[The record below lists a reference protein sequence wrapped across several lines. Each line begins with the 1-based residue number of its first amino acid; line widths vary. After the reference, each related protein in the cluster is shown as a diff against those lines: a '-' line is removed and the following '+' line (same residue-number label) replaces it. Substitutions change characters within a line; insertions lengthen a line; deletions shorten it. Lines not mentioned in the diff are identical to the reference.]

1 VDLRGD
7 VAHVESCVTRFT
19 TEKNGKRQIVTGR
32 YIDITARNTK
42 KMLKAP
48 SRREFLKVAAQSAA
62 LALATPLVGRAASS
76 GDGRPNILFLLT
88 DDQRFDA
95 VGYVNEAVLT
105 PHIDKLASAS
115 LRFRN
120 MFVTTPICA
129 ISRAS
134 IFTGMY
140 GRRHR
145 CDFSTSLSSELA
157 GYSYPAL
164 MRRAGYRTAFF
175 GKYGVGDGMVT
186 GKILTERPTAA
197 ERAGFDVIEN
207 FGFSYYLDGDPDRK
221 HHIHDILTER
231 SEAFLDSCVKDQP
244 FCLSVSFV
252 SPHENMVGHFPEV
265 EQLLP
270 AEPDLLSLYH
280 GKTFADRPLMNEKA
294 FETLPDFLRHSYA
307 RLLWQKLLSTP
318 EQRLDYLRKYNAL
331 ISGIDRVIGRLVH
344 KLEAMDLLSNTIIIF
359 TSDNGFFL
367 GDYEMSEKWFGYE
380 PSIRVPLFI
389 RLPGVVGGRDIHQ
402 MALNIDLAPTMLAL
416 ARVPIPERTQGRDLS
431 VLWTGES
438 AQRWRTDFLYEFMTS
453 YDPATQA
460 RAERGRKSIPSSEGV
475 RDERYTYLRYPFQK
489 RNNEF
494 LFDRHTDPGE
504 LSNLAGKAPSELLNY
519 YRRRTDEL
527 IALNS

>member
-1 VDLRGD
+1 
-7 VAHVESCVTRFT
+7 
-19 TEKNGKRQIVTGR
+19 
-32 YIDITARNTK
+32 
-42 KMLKAP
+42 MLKAP
-48 SRREFLKVAAQSAA
+48 SRRDFLKMAAQSAA
-62 LALATPLVGRAASS
+62 LALATPLVGRTAPS
-76 GDGRPNILFLLT
+76 GDQRPNILFLLT

-95 VGYVNEAVLT
+95 VGYVNDAVLT
-105 PHIDKLASAS
+105 PHIDKLASTS

-145 CDFSTSLSSELA
+145 CDFATSLSPELA
-157 GYSYPAL
+157 SSSYPTL

-186 GKILTERPTAA
+186 GKILTDRPTAA

-207 FGFSYYLDGDPDRK
+207 FGFSYFLDDDPEHK
-221 HHIHDILTER
+221 HHIHQMLAER
-231 SEAFLDSCVKDQP
+231 SEAFLDSCGKDQP
-244 FCLSVSFV
+244 FCLSLSFV

-270 AEPDLLSLYH
+270 AESDVLQLYQ
-280 GKTFADRPLMNEKA
+280 GKTFPDRPLMNEAA

-307 RLLWQKLLSTP
+307 RLLWQKLMSTP
-318 EQRLDYLRKYNAL
+318 GQRLDYVRKYNAL
-331 ISGIDRVIGRLVH
+331 ISGIDRVVGKLVH

-367 GDYEMSEKWFGYE
+367 GDYEVSQKWFGYE

-389 RLPGVVGGRDIHQ
+389 RLPGAAPGQDIDQ
-402 MALNIDLAPTMLAL
+402 MALNIDLAPTMLAM
-416 ARVPIPERTQGRDLS
+416 AGVPIPQRMQGRDLS
-431 VLWTGES
+431 VLWTGAS
-438 AQRWRTDFLYEFMTS
+438 AQSWRSDFLYEFTTS

-460 RAERGRKSIPSSEGV
+460 RRERGKKSIPSSEGV
-475 RDERYTYLRYPFQK
+475 RDERYTYLRYPIQK
-489 RNNEF
+489 RDNEF
-494 LFDRHTDPGE
+494 LFDRRTDPGE
-504 LSNLAGKAPSELLNY
+504 LSNLVRKVPVDLLNH

-527 IALNS
+527 IFLNG

>member
-1 VDLRGD
+1 
-7 VAHVESCVTRFT
+7 
-19 TEKNGKRQIVTGR
+19 
-32 YIDITARNTK
+32 
-42 KMLKAP
+42 MLKAP
-48 SRREFLKVAAQSAA
+48 SRREFLKMAAQSAA
-62 LALATPLVGRAASS
+62 LALATPLAGRASP
-76 GDGRPNILFLLT
+76 GVDGRPNILFLLT

-95 VGYVNEAVLT
+95 VGYVNDAVLT
-105 PHIDKLASAS
+105 PHIDKLASTS

-145 CDFSTSLSSELA
+145 CDFATSLSPELVSC
-157 GYSYPAL
+157 SYPAL

-175 GKYGVGDGMVT
+175 GKYGVGDAMVT
-186 GKILTERPTAA
+186 GKILKDRPTAA
-197 ERAGFDVIEN
+197 ERAGFDMIEN
-207 FGFSYYLDGDPDRK
+207 FGFSYFLDDDPDRK

-231 SEAFLDSCVKDQP
+231 SEAFLDSCGKDQP
-244 FCLSVSFV
+244 FCLSLSFV
-252 SPHENMVGHFPEV
+252 SPHENMVGHFPEI

-270 AEPDLLSLYH
+270 AESDLLRLYD
-280 GKTFADRPLMNEKA
+280 GKTFPDRPLMNEAA
-294 FETLPDFLRHSYA
+294 FQTLPDFLRHSYA
-307 RLLWQKLLSTP
+307 RLLWKKILSTP

-331 ISGIDRVIGRLVH
+331 ISGIDRVIGRLVS
-344 KLEAMDLLSNTIIIF
+344 KLEAMDQLSNTIIIF

-367 GDYEMSEKWFGYE
+367 GDYELSEKWFGYE

-389 RLPGVVGGRDIHQ
+389 RLPGAAPGQDIEQ

-416 ARVPIPERTQGRDLS
+416 AGVPIPARTQGRDLS
-431 VLWTGES
+431 VLWTGAS
-438 AQRWRTDFLYEFMTS
+438 AHPWRTDFLYEFTTS

-460 RAERGRKSIPSSEGV
+460 QTERRRKSIPSSEGV
-475 RDERYTYLRYPFQK
+475 RDERYTYLRYPFQ
-489 RNNEF
+489 RRDNEF

-504 LSNLAGKAPSELLNY
+504 LSNLVRKVPVELLNH

-527 IALNS
+527 IFLNS

>member
-1 VDLRGD
+1 
-7 VAHVESCVTRFT
+7 
-19 TEKNGKRQIVTGR
+19 
-32 YIDITARNTK
+32 
-42 KMLKAP
+42 MLKAP
-48 SRREFLKVAAQSAA
+48 SRRDFLKMAAQSAG
-62 LALATPLVGRAASS
+62 LALATPLVGRAAPS
-76 GDGRPNILFLLT
+76 GGGRPNILFLLT

-105 PHIDKLASAS
+105 PNIDKLAKTS

-134 IFTGMY
+134 IFTGTY

-145 CDFSTSLSSELA
+145 CDFTTSLSSELA
-157 GYSYPAL
+157 SHSYPAL
-164 MRRAGYRTAFF
+164 LRRAGYRTGFF

-186 GKILTERPTAA
+186 GKILQDRPTVA

-207 FGFSYYLDGDPDRK
+207 FGFSYYLDDDPDHK
-221 HHIHDILTER
+221 HHIHDILTKR
-231 SEAFLDSCVKDQP
+231 SEAFLDSCVKDEP
-244 FCLSVSFV
+244 FCLSLSFV
-252 SPHENMVGHFPEV
+252 SPHENMVGKFPEIAH
-265 EQLLP
+265 LLP

-280 GKTFADRPLMNEKA
+280 GTTFPDRPLMNEAA

-318 EQRLDYLRKYNAL
+318 DLRLDYHRKYSAL

-344 KLEAMDLLSNTIIIF
+344 KLEAMDLLSNTVIIF

-367 GDYEMSEKWFGYE
+367 GDYGLSEKWFGYE
-380 PSIRVPLFI
+380 PSVRVPLFI
-389 RLPGVVGGRDIHQ
+389 RLPGAVNGQDIQ
-402 MALNIDLAPTMLAL
+402 QTALNIDLAPTMLGIAG
-416 ARVPIPERTQGRDLS
+416 VPTPERMQGQDLS
-431 VLWTGES
+431 ALWTGAPTRS
-438 AQRWRTDFLYEFMTS
+438 WRTDFLYEFMTS

-460 RAERGRKSIPSSEGV
+460 RAERGRKSVPSSEGV

-489 RNNEF
+489 RNNEA
-494 LFDRHTDPGE
+494 LFDRHSDPGQ
-504 LSNLAGKAPSELLNY
+504 LSNLVGKAPIELLNY

>member
-1 VDLRGD
+1 
-7 VAHVESCVTRFT
+7 
-19 TEKNGKRQIVTGR
+19 
-32 YIDITARNTK
+32 
-42 KMLKAP
+42 LKA
-48 SRREFLKVAAQSAA
+48 AAQSAA
-62 LALATPLVGRAASS
+62 LALATPLVGRAAPS

-95 VGYVNEAVLT
+95 VGYVNQAVLT
-105 PHIDKLASAS
+105 PQIDKLASAS

-157 GYSYPAL
+157 SCSYPAL

-207 FGFSYYLDGDPDRK
+207 FGFSYYLDGDPDHK
-221 HHIHDILTER
+221 HHIHDILAER

-244 FCLSVSFV
+244 FCLSLSFV
-252 SPHENMVGHFPEV
+252 SPHENMVGHFPEI

-270 AEPDLLSLYH
+270 AEPDLLRLYH
-280 GKTFADRPLMNEKA
+280 GKTFPDRPLMNAAA
-294 FETLPDFLRHSYA
+294 FESLPDFLRHSYA
-307 RLLWQKLLSTP
+307 RLLWQKILSTP
-318 EQRLDYLRKYNAL
+318 EQRLDYVRKYNAL
-331 ISGIDRVIGRLVH
+331 ISGIDRVVGRLVR
-344 KLEAMDLLSNTIIIF
+344 KLEAMDQLSNTIIIF

-389 RLPGVVGGRDIHQ
+389 RLPGAVSGQDIDQ
-402 MALNIDLAPTMLAL
+402 TALNIDLAPTMLAL
-416 ARVPIPERTQGRDLS
+416 AGVPIPERMQGRDLS

-438 AQRWRTDFLYEFMTS
+438 TQRWRSDFLYEFMTS
-453 YDPATQA
+453 YDPATRA
-460 RAERGRKSIPSSEGV
+460 RSERGRKSIPSSEGV

-489 RNNEF
+489 RDSEF

-504 LSNLAGKAPSELLNY
+504 LSNLAGKAPIELLNY

>member
-1 VDLRGD
+1 MLR
-7 VAHVESCVTRFT
+7 
-19 TEKNGKRQIVTGR
+19 
-32 YIDITARNTK
+32 
-42 KMLKAP
+42 AP
-48 SRREFLKVAAQSAA
+48 SRRDFLKMAAQSAG
-62 LALATPLVGRAASS
+62 LALATPFAGRAAPS
-76 GDGRPNILFLLT
+76 GGGRPNILFLLT

-105 PHIDKLASAS
+105 PNIDKLARTS

-134 IFTGMY
+134 IFTGTY

-145 CDFSTSLSSELA
+145 CDFTTSLSSELA
-157 GYSYPAL
+157 SHSYPAL
-164 MRRAGYRTAFF
+164 LRRAGYRTGFF

-186 GKILTERPTAA
+186 GKILTDRPTAQ
-197 ERAGFDVIEN
+197 ERAGFDEIEN
-207 FGFSYYLDGDPDRK
+207 FGFSYFLNDDPERK
-221 HHIHDILTER
+221 HHIHDILTKR
-231 SEAFLDSCVKDQP
+231 SEAFLDSCVEDQP
-244 FCLSVSFV
+244 FCLSISFV
-252 SPHENMVGHFPEV
+252 SPHENMVGRFPEI

-270 AEPDLLSLYH
+270 AEPDLLSLYR
-280 GKTFADRPLMNEKA
+280 GKTFPDRPLMNEAA

-318 EQRLDYLRKYNAL
+318 EQRLDYHRKYNAL
-331 ISGIDRVIGRLVH
+331 ISGIDRVVGRLVD
-344 KLEAMDLLSNTIIIF
+344 KLEALGLLSNTVIIF

-367 GDYEMSEKWFGYE
+367 GDYGLSEKWFGYE
-380 PSIRVPLFI
+380 PSVRVPLFI
-389 RLPGVVGGRDIHQ
+389 RLPGAVNGKDIHK

-416 ARVPIPERTQGRDLS
+416 AGVPRPERMQGQDLS
-431 VLWTGES
+431 ALWTGAS
-438 AQRWRTDFLYEFMTS
+438 TQSWRTDFLYEFMTS

-489 RNNEF
+489 RNNEA
-494 LFDRHTDPGE
+494 LFDRHSDPGE
-504 LSNLAGKAPSELLNY
+504 LSNLVGKAPLELLNY

>member
-1 VDLRGD
+1 
-7 VAHVESCVTRFT
+7 VTRFT
-19 TEKNGKRQIVTGR
+19 TEQKGKRQIVLGR
-32 YIDITARNTK
+32 NIDKTARTSRGHGE
-42 KMLKAP
+42 MLKSP
-48 SRREFLKVAAQSAA
+48 SRRDFLKVAGQSAA
-62 LALATPLVGRAASS
+62 LALATPFVGRAAPS
-76 GDGRPNILFLLT
+76 GDRRPNILFLLT

-95 VGYVNEAVLT
+95 VGYVNKAVLT
-105 PHIDKLASAS
+105 PHIDKLASTS

-145 CDFSTSLSSELA
+145 CDFATSLSLELA
-157 GYSYPAL
+157 SRSYPAL
-164 MRRAGYRTAFF
+164 MKRAGYRTAFF

-186 GKILTERPTAA
+186 GKILNDRPTAA

-207 FGFSYYLDGDPDRK
+207 FGFSYFLDDDPDRK
-221 HHIHDILTER
+221 HHIHDILAER
-231 SEAFLDSCVKDQP
+231 SEAFLDSCVADEP
-244 FCLSVSFV
+244 FCLSLSFV
-252 SPHENMVGHFPEV
+252 SPHENMVGHFPEI

-270 AEPDLLSLYH
+270 AEPDLLRLYH
-280 GKTFADRPLMNEKA
+280 DATFPDGPLMNEAA

-331 ISGIDRVIGRLVH
+331 ISGIDRVIGRLVD
-344 KLEAMDLLSNTIIIF
+344 KLEALGLLSNTVIVF
-359 TSDNGFFL
+359 TSDNGYFL
-367 GDYEMSEKWFGYE
+367 GDYGLSEKWFGYE

-389 RLPGVVGGRDIHQ
+389 RLPDAVAGQDIHQ
-402 MALNIDLAPTMLAL
+402 TALNIDLAPTMLGIAG
-416 ARVPIPERTQGRDLS
+416 VPRPERMQGQDLS
-431 VLWTGES
+431 ALWTG
-438 AQRWRTDFLYEFMTS
+438 ATGQPWRTDFLYEFRTS

-460 RAERGRKSIPSSEGV
+460 RRERGNKSIPSSEGV
-475 RDERYTYLRYPFQK
+475 RDERYTYLRYPFQ
-489 RNNEF
+489 RGDNEF

-504 LSNLAGKAPSELLNY
+504 LSNLVRKVPMDLLNH

-527 IALNS
+527 IFLNS

>member
-1 VDLRGD
+1 
-7 VAHVESCVTRFT
+7 
-19 TEKNGKRQIVTGR
+19 
-32 YIDITARNTK
+32 
-42 KMLKAP
+42 M
-48 SRREFLKVAAQSAA
+48 AAQSAA
-62 LALATPLVGRAASS
+62 LALASPLAGRAAPA
-76 GDGRPNILFLLT
+76 GKKPPNILFLLT

-95 VGYVNEAVLT
+95 VGYVNDAVLT
-105 PHIDKLASAS
+105 PHIDKLASTS

-120 MFVTTPICA
+120 TFVTTPICA

-145 CDFSTSLSSELA
+145 CDFSTSLSPELA
-157 GYSYPAL
+157 SCSYPAL

-186 GKILTERPTAA
+186 GKILQDRPTAA
-197 ERAGFDVIEN
+197 ERAGFDMIEN
-207 FGFSYYLDGDPDRK
+207 FGFSYYLDDDPDRK
-221 HHIHDILTER
+221 HHIHDILTAR
-231 SEAFLDSCVKDQP
+231 SEAFLESCVEDQP
-244 FCLSVSFV
+244 FCLSLSFV
-252 SPHENMVGHFPEV
+252 SPHENMVGRFPEI

-280 GKTFADRPLMNEKA
+280 GKTFPDRPLMNEAA

-318 EQRLDYLRKYNAL
+318 EQRLDYVRKYNAL
-331 ISGIDRVIGRLVH
+331 ISGIDRVVGRLVR
-344 KLEAMDLLSNTIIIF
+344 KLEAIGQLSNTIIIF

-389 RLPGVVGGRDIHQ
+389 RLPGATRGQDIQ
-402 MALNIDLAPTMLAL
+402 QTALNIDLAPTMLAL
-416 ARVPIPERTQGRDLS
+416 AGVPIPERMQGRDLS
-431 VLWTGES
+431 ALWTDAA
-438 AQRWRTDFLYEFMTS
+438 AQPWRTDFLYEFMTS

-460 RAERGRKSIPSSEGV
+460 RAERGRKSMPSSEGV

-489 RNNEF
+489 RDNEF

-504 LSNLAGKAPSELLNY
+504 LSNLVRKVPADLLNQ